1 MGEGVVEGAGAEVGV
16 KQKPGDYKEEMVKLS
31 PGDLGVKEVECWC
44 LGSHELLGGLWVLG
58 GKSIEKSFGVFRK
71 NEKEDPPK
79 SLKDGDFQFL
89 KELDERYS
97 GLHIKTCRKK

>member
-1 MGEGVVEGAGAEVGV
+1 MCANAL
-16 KQKPGDYKEEMVKLS
+16 PKL
-31 PGDLGVKEVECWC
+31 PWC
-44 LGSHELLGGLWVLG
+44 CDEATRVRKDISM
-58 GKSIEKSFGVFRK
+58 EKSFGVFRK

-97 GLHIKTCRKK
+97 GLHIKTCRKKIIKTRTDCRIWCLTSWSGRTWVSI